1 MAECCEAIKA
11 DKVLDCKGQFCPMP
25 ILNTKKA
32 SKDMVPGEI
41 LEVLG
46 TDQGTKRDLSAWC
59 KRTGNELLKTED
71 DTEGII
77 HFYIKKK

>member
-1 MAECCEAIKA
+1 MSECGSEIKA

-32 SKDMVPGEI
+32 MKDMKPGEI

-46 TDQGTKRDLSAWC
+46 TDPGTKRDLPAWC
-59 KRTGNELLKTED
+59 KRTGNELLKIDEID
-71 DTEGII
+71 NIF